1 MFGVLLAD
9 DEQLKTLLP
18 DPGWD
23 VQGVRDV
30 AGGVMAVGLV
40 VAVGLIVA
48 GCLAMLPGLITGNMM
63 ERAFSWKAL
72 AAALLVPLTIGAASA
87 GWAWSVTG
95 YGSDGL
101 QPSANYSAQARKV
114 GGMTSSA
121 GSDSSDSSGTIGD
134 AWNWVTGG
142 DGKGNVLQKAGKLVG
157 DEWNWLTGGDGKG
170 NVFQKVGSLFR

>member
-40 VAVGLIVA
+40 VAVGLIVV

-63 ERAFSWKAL
+63 ERAFSWKGL

-95 YGSDGL
+95 YGSGGL
-101 QPSANYSAQARKV
+101 QPSANYSAPAWSDSGMSVAASSPDGVDSQDSFKTV
-114 GGMTSSA
+114 GGA
-121 GSDSSDSSGTIGD
+121 RDW
-134 AWNWVTGG
+134 ATGG
-142 DGKGNVLQKAGKLVG
+142 DDRG
-157 DEWNWLTGGDGKG
+157 DAPQEA
-170 NVFQKVGSLFR
+170 GSLSC

>member
-1 MFGVLLAD
+1 MSFVVLA
-9 DEQLKTLLP
+9 DEQLKALLP
-18 DPGWD
+18 DPAWD
-23 VQGVRDV
+23 VQGVRDF

-48 GCLAMLPGLITGNMM
+48 GCLSMLPGLITGNMM
-63 ERAFSWKAL
+63 ERAFSWKGL
-72 AAALLVPLTIGAASA
+72 AAALLVPLTIGASSA

-121 GSDSSDSSGTIGD
+121 GSDSSDSSGTVGD
-134 AWNWVTGG
+134 AWNWVRVGTARATCCRRPASWSATNGTG
-142 DGKGNVLQKAGKLVG
+142 
-157 DEWNWLTGGDGKG
+157 
-170 NVFQKVGSLFR
+170 